1 LFVFVRNYILLP
13 KLLFNISYCS
23 SISSPISFLYLVAVP
38 SLLLYPFFILL
49 QFRLFSH
56 VISLSYRNSIS
67 SPMPLLYI
75 IVILSLL
82 LCRFFIFFQAFSVR
96 NSLPLFLPQNGRSP
110 KRNKGYAFSLLQTR
124 LQNYNFFLIY
134 ARLLL
139 KKIQKPAFFSKIP
152 PFPSIY
158 PPPPSFP

>member
-1 LFVFVRNYILLP
+1 MQFHPFSHILSL
-13 KLLFNISYCS
+13 SYCS
-23 SISSPISFLYLVAVP
+23 SVSSPMSFLYPIAI
-38 SLLLYPFFILL
+38 LLLYPFFILL
-49 QFRLFSH
+49 QFHPFSH
-56 VISLSYRNSIS
+56 VVSLSYCNSIT
-67 SPMPLLYI
+67 SPMLLLYI

-82 LCRFFIFFQAFSVR
+82 LCRFFVFFQAFSVR
-96 NSLPLFLPQNGRSP
+96 NFLPLFLPKNGRSP
-110 KRNKGYAFSLLQTR
+110 KRNKGYAFPLLQTR